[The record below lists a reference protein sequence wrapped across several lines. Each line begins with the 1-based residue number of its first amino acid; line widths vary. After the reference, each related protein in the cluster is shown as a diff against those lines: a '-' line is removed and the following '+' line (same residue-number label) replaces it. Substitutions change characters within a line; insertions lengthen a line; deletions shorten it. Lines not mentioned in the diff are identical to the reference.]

1 MLCEV
6 VELVAGVGALVA
18 GLRVVKPKH
27 VVAKFFHEM
36 PTDMI
41 TICALGKGHVTD
53 GTLAADVDSLGLVD
67 IRFTFFFDQ
76 SLVSL
81 KETRNVL
88 AMQYGEED
96 LKLD

>member
-1 MLCEV
+1 VAQGNVLCEV

-67 IRFTFFFDQ
+67 IW
-76 SLVSL
+76 
-81 KETRNVL
+81 
-88 AMQYGEED
+88 
-96 LKLD
+96 KLEPRICVCKSEK